1 MTSTSPTPHGDA
13 SDAPAGL
20 LLVGGPRGEV
30 DSWVRRG
37 VVPAV
42 VAHVPGWTLVVA
54 SGDSELGPP
63 YDDPTLLLAGRP
75 VPEKVAPA
83 LGFFDIDGRAVITV
97 HGPGRR
103 RATGWVVW
111 EPEVGLLRPP
121 GLPLAGPAEITS
133 VAGAPP
139 EARDELV
146 DLLHETRARVRPMLQ
161 AVMATL
167 HLPAARIITEPRTAI
182 HLPGAVRHDPNP
194 KEIALF
200 DDAVA
205 DSVRLRRELGALP

>member
-42 VAHVPGWTLVVA
+42 VAHGPGWTLVVA

-75 VPEKVAPA
+75 VPEKVVR
-83 LGFFDIDGRAVITV
+83 DEKMQVYHDVIDGRCVEYSGNDCSAAE
-97 HGPGRR
+97 RLEALS
-103 RATGWVVW
+103 RA
-111 EPEVGLLRPP
+111 
-121 GLPLAGPAEITS
+121 
-133 VAGAPP
+133 
-139 EARDELV
+139 
-146 DLLHETRARVRPMLQ
+146 
-161 AVMATL
+161 
-167 HLPAARIITEPRTAI
+167 
-182 HLPGAVRHDPNP
+182 
-194 KEIALF
+194 
-200 DDAVA
+200 
-205 DSVRLRRELGALP
+205 